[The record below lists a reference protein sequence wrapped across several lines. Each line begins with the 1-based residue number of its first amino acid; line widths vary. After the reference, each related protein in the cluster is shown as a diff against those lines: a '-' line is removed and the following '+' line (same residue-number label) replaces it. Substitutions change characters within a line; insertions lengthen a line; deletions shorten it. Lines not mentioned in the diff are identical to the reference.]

1 MSPSIDDSLIA
12 SACGKQKRDQRHQM
26 VRERQV
32 QVTEQ
37 RIIEFELREKERRER
52 QDARNAEQRRL
63 ANESLKQQAESE
75 WRRVAI
81 KQSGILLDLKRRVFL
96 ADEGERTQQRVDFYM
111 LNKGTRKA
119 MQQLEEVAKVERK
132 RKQVYETAKQHEQAC
147 RDSVQKKQE
156 QFEGR
161 YQELLGNREF
171 RHYIQSEELH
181 LKALDKAEQKERSQN
196 IAEFE
201 KLLLIDNLHRKTE
214 QIDRANLYKASV
226 QKVIRQEYDAKQRFR
241 QQVAADMDTDE
252 VRFRKKITTVLHRP
266 IGALDHNLQRSCNR

>member
-1 MSPSIDDSLIA
+1 MDGSLVSSI
-12 SACGKQKRDQRHQM
+12 CGKQKRDQRHQM

-32 QVTEQ
+32 QATEQ
-37 RIIEFELREKERRER
+37 RIIEYERREKERRDR
-52 QDARNAEQRRL
+52 QAMRNTEQQRL
-63 ANESLKQQAESE
+63 ANDSLKQQEESE
-75 WRRVAI
+75 RRRVAI
-81 KQSGILLDLKRRVFL
+81 KQSGILIDLNRRVFL

-111 LNKGTRKA
+111 LNKGSKKA
-119 MQQLEEVAKVERK
+119 LQQIEEVAKVDRK
-132 RKQVYETAKQHEQAC
+132 RRQVYETAKQQEQAN

-156 QFEGR
+156 QFQGR
-161 YQELLGNREF
+161 YQELQQNREF
-171 RHYIQSEELH
+171 RHCIQSEELH

-241 QQVAADMDTDE
+241 EQAAADMVANE
-252 VRFRKKITTVLHRP
+252 VSFRKKVTTALHRP
-266 IGALDHNLQRSCNR
+266 AGAHDRNRQP